1 MIVTTSQ
8 KASPAA
14 LEQAMQA
21 AAHLGWTYMERRTL
35 SLAQLRERLSEQ
47 LRAAGRF
54 VERSQPMQVLVLANG
69 AWHWYPDEAADS
81 VFFHPSMAHVR
92 IKRLMNGEHDVL
104 LKVAELVDGDQV
116 LDCTA
121 GMASDAIMLAHGAG
135 PSGAV
140 TALESTPALAFLIA
154 QGLQSYESRVL
165 PLQTA
170 MRSVSVCCTDHLTFL
185 RQQADQSF
193 DVVYFD
199 PMFRKP
205 LQDANVIDPLRV
217 AVNAEALRLE
227 AVQQAVRVARKRVI
241 LKETR
246 YSPEFERLGFQ
257 LEHKFSGKI
266 SYGVIRL

>member
-1 MIVTTSQ
+1 MLVTTSQ
-8 KASPAA
+8 KASPVA

-21 AAHLGWTYMERRTL
+21 AAALGWTYMERRTL
-35 SLAQLRERLSEQ
+35 SLAQLRERLEEQ
-47 LRAAGRF
+47 LQAVGRTCDC
-54 VERSQPMQVLVLANG
+54 SKPMQTLVLANG
-69 AWHWYPDEAADS
+69 AWHWYPDEIGES

-104 LKVAELVDGDQV
+104 LQVANLVDGDRV

-121 GMASDAIMLAHGAG
+121 GMASDSIVLAHGAG
-135 PSGAV
+135 PHGSV
-140 TALESTPALAFLIA
+140 TALESTPALAFLIE

-165 PLQTA
+165 PLQAA
-170 MRSVSVCCTDHLTFL
+170 MRAVNVRCIDHLTFL
-185 RQQADQSF
+185 RQQAEQTF

-217 AVNAEALRLE
+217 AVNPDALRLE
-227 AVQQAVRVARKRVI
+227 AVQQAVRVARKCVI

-257 LEHKFSGKI
+257 CERKFSGKI
-266 SYGVIRL
+266 CYGVIRL